1 MSARRVV
8 LITGASRGIGEI
20 TARVFHE
27 AGWTVAAAMRAP
39 DASSLPQNDRMKPY
53 ALDVTDDAS
62 VAAAVASVIA
72 DFGRID
78 VLVNN
83 AGLCLLGPLEELTE
97 ADDRA
102 LIETNILG
110 PMRLIRA
117 VLPHMRAQGGGRII
131 NVSSMCG
138 GMTLPLYSGYCASK
152 WGLEGLS
159 ESLSF
164 ELRQHNIKVKI
175 VEPSVYRTGSFE
187 AQLAHRAQRQ
197 PHPAYQSFI
206 DRVLPNIEKW
216 ERTADDATP
225 VARTILRAAT
235 DRVPRLRYPVG
246 SGPILFGRRL
256 VPSALYVRVVRR
268 VLNAW

>member
-1 MSARRVV
+1 MGAQRVV

-39 DASSLPQNDRMKPY
+39 AASSLPQDDRMKHY

-62 VAAAVASVIA
+62 VAAAVAAVMA

-78 VLVNN
+78 VVVNN
-83 AGLCLLGPLEELTE
+83 AGLCLMGPLEELTE

-102 LIETNILG
+102 LMETNLLG
-110 PMRLIRA
+110 PMRMIRA
-117 VLPHMRAQGGGRII
+117 VLPHMRAQGGGRIV

-138 GMTLPLYSGYCASK
+138 GMTLPLYSGYCATK

-159 ESLSF
+159 ESLAF
-164 ELRQHNIKVKI
+164 ELQQHKIKIKI
-175 VEPSVYRTGSFE
+175 VEPAVYRTGSFE
-187 AQLAHRAQRQ
+187 AQLAQRARRT
-197 PHPAYQSFI
+197 PHPAYSGFI
-206 DRVLPNIEKW
+206 GRVLPNLEKW
-216 ERTADDATP
+216 ERTADNATP

-235 DRVPRLRYPVG
+235 DRLPRLRYPVG
-246 SGPILFGRRL
+246 SGPILFVRRL